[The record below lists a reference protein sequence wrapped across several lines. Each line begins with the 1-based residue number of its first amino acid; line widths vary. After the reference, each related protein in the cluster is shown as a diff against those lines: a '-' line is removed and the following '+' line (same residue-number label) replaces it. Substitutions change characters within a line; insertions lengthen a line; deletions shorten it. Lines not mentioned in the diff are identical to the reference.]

1 MPKGY
6 AAVKDACLAHK
17 WTKVAVPMDEAVQ
30 VKPFQRASERE
41 RARERGKERERER
54 ERERKRESCIPT
66 NTAAMCVHPP
76 RLCLTTSNLM

>member
-1 MPKGY
+1 MYGF
-6 AAVKDACLAHK
+6 LAMQDTAIDLETFLHIRK
-17 WTKVAVPMDEAVQ
+17 RERERK
-30 VKPFQRASERE
+30 RE
-41 RARERGKERERER
+41 RARERGKERER